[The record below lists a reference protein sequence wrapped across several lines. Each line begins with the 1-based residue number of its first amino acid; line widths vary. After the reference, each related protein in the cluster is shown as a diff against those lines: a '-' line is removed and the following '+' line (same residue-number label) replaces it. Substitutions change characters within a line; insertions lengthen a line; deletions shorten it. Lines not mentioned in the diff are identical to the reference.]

1 VNPLDRKL
9 QALRRRLRLG
19 RAAEAAARGAFYA
32 SLAACALLAVS
43 RIAGLAV
50 PGAVAWGGIA
60 AVSLALALREA
71 GRSFTRRDCAIQLD
85 RMLGL
90 DERLSTAVDVP
101 PGPMREALWA
111 DASAALARA
120 ALPPRRLP
128 REARLLGGSAL
139 LIGAIL
145 LIRTPASAGGSEDPA
160 LEAVTQGLQIKL
172 EELGADRIEFRE
184 IRKDLQDRRLE
195 DAAGRLRALAD
206 KLEQER
212 LQGGGGAQADRDR
225 EAATAGAA
233 ALSAELAR
241 LGRPI
246 HAAPPSVVALKVE
259 RQRLG
264 AAPPTP
270 FSADEQTVRAVATL
284 LERADWAPRYDA
296 VIRRYYG
303 SESR

>member
-1 VNPLDRKL
+1 VSLLERKL
-9 QALRRRLRLG
+9 PALRRRLRIG
-19 RAAEAAARGAFYA
+19 RAAESAARGAFYA
-32 SLAACALLAVS
+32 SLAACVVLAVA

-71 GRSFTRRDCAIQLD
+71 GRSFTLRDCAIHLD
-85 RMLGL
+85 RLLGL
-90 DERLSTAVDVP
+90 DERLSTAVDAA
-101 PGPMREALWA
+101 PGPMREAQGA
-111 DASAALARA
+111 DAEAALAHA
-120 ALPPRRLP
+120 ALPPRRLS

-139 LIGAIL
+139 LVGAIL
-145 LIRTPASAGGSEDPA
+145 LIRTPADAGGSDDPA
-160 LEAVTQGLQIKL
+160 LEAVTHGLETKL

-184 IRKDLQDRRLE
+184 IRRELQDRRLE

-212 LQGGGGAQADRDR
+212 LQGGGGTQADRDR

-246 HAAPPSVVALKVE
+246 HAAPPSVVALKLE

-264 AAPPTP
+264 AAPATP
-270 FSADEQTVRAVATL
+270 FSADEESVRAVATI
-284 LERADWAPRYDA
+284 LERHDWAPRYDA
-296 VIRRYYG
+296 VIRKYYG